1 MGESACEAMG
11 AKTDLAVVRGAQVM
25 AVALVVGVAYTS
37 TMGLLK
43 QKKIDLNGL
52 GLEQELRPTPQVTHP
67 NEWPGKP
74 GGTIAPKVKAESPST
89 PHQTKPKDI
98 DPNELESEQSQT
110 ASGCSTPP
118 GGGPAVT
125 SDFKPC

>member
-1 MGESACEAMG
+1 MG

-25 AVALVVGVAYTS
+25 AVALVVAVAYTS

-52 GLEQELRPTPQVTHP
+52 EQQQELRSTPRVTHP
-67 NEWPGKP
+67 NEWPRKP
-74 GGTIAPKVKAESPST
+74 KGTIAPKVKAESPST
-89 PHQTKPKDI
+89 QQQTKPEDN
-98 DPNELESEQSQT
+98 DPNDLESEQSQT

-118 GGGPAVT
+118 GGGPAGT

>member
-1 MGESACEAMG
+1 MG

-25 AVALVVGVAYTS
+25 AVALVVAVAYTS

-52 GLEQELRPTPQVTHP
+52 EQQQELRSTPRVTHP
-67 NEWPGKP
+67 NEWPRKP
-74 GGTIAPKVKAESPST
+74 KGTIAPKVKAESPST
-89 PHQTKPKDI
+89 QQQTKPKYN

>member
-1 MGESACEAMG
+1 MG

-25 AVALVVGVAYTS
+25 AVALVVAVAYTS

-52 GLEQELRPTPQVTHP
+52 EQQQELRSTPRVTHP
-67 NEWPGKP
+67 NEWPRKP
-74 GGTIAPKVKAESPST
+74 KGTIAPKVKAESPST
-89 PHQTKPKDI
+89 QQQTKPKDN

-125 SDFKPC
+125 SEFKPC

>member
-1 MGESACEAMG
+1 MG

-52 GLEQELRPTPQVTHP
+52 EQQKELRSTPRVTHP
-67 NEWPGKP
+67 NEWPRKP

-89 PHQTKPKDI
+89 QQQTKLKDV

-125 SDFKPC
+125 ADFKPC

>member
-1 MGESACEAMG
+1 MG

-25 AVALVVGVAYTS
+25 AVALVVAVAYTS
-37 TMGLLK
+37 TMELLK

-52 GLEQELRPTPQVTHP
+52 EQQQELRSTPRVTHP
-67 NEWPGKP
+67 NEWPRKP
-74 GGTIAPKVKAESPST
+74 KGTIAPKVKAESPST
-89 PHQTKPKDI
+89 QQQTKPKHN

>member
-1 MGESACEAMG
+1 MG
-11 AKTDLAVVRGAQVM
+11 AKTDLAVVRGAQAM
-25 AVALVVGVAYTS
+25 AVALVFGVAYTFA
-37 TMGLLK
+37 MELLK

-52 GLEQELRPTPQVTHP
+52 EQQQELRSTPRVTHP
-67 NEWPGKP
+67 NEWPRKP
-74 GGTIAPKVKAESPST
+74 KGTIAPKVKAESPST
-89 PHQTKPKDI
+89 QQQTKPKDN

>member
-1 MGESACEAMG
+1 MG

-37 TMGLLK
+37 TMELIK

-52 GLEQELRPTPQVTHP
+52 GQEQELRPTPKVEHP
-67 NEWPGKP
+67 NEWPRKAKSS
-74 GGTIAPKVKAESPST
+74 IDPKAKSELPST
-89 PHQTKPKDI
+89 PQQSNPKDI
-98 DPNELESEQSQT
+98 NTSELELEQSQT
-110 ASGCSTPP
+110 ELGCSTPP

>member
-1 MGESACEAMG
+1 MG

-25 AVALVVGVAYTS
+25 AVALVVAVAYTS

-52 GLEQELRPTPQVTHP
+52 EQQQELRSTPRVTHP
-67 NEWPGKP
+67 NEWPRKP

-89 PHQTKPKDI
+89 QQQTKPKDN

>member
-1 MGESACEAMG
+1 MG

-25 AVALVVGVAYTS
+25 AVALVVAVAYTS
-37 TMGLLK
+37 TMELLK

-52 GLEQELRPTPQVTHP
+52 RQQQELRSTPRVTHP
-67 NEWPGKP
+67 NEWPRKP
-74 GGTIAPKVKAESPST
+74 KGTIAPKVKAESPST
-89 PHQTKPKDI
+89 QQQTKPKDN

>member
-1 MGESACEAMG
+1 MG

-37 TMGLLK
+37 TMKLIK

-52 GLEQELRPTPQVTHP
+52 RQEQELRPTPKAEHP
-67 NEWPGKP
+67 NEWPREAKS
-74 GGTIAPKVKAESPST
+74 TIDPKANSELPTT
-89 PHQTKPKDI
+89 PQQSKPKGI
-98 DPNELESEQSQT
+98 NTSELESEQAQT
-110 ASGCSTPP
+110 APGCSTSPS
-118 GGGPAVT
+118 GGPAVT

>member
-1 MGESACEAMG
+1 MG

-25 AVALVVGVAYTS
+25 AVALVVAVAYTS

-52 GLEQELRPTPQVTHP
+52 EQQQELRSTPRVTHP
-67 NEWPGKP
+67 NEWPRKP
-74 GGTIAPKVKAESPST
+74 KGTIAPKVKAETPST
-89 PHQTKPKDI
+89 QQQTKPKDN

>member
-1 MGESACEAMG
+1 MG

-25 AVALVVGVAYTS
+25 AVAIVVAVAYTS

-52 GLEQELRPTPQVTHP
+52 EQQQELRSTPRVTHP
-67 NEWPGKP
+67 NEWPRKP
-74 GGTIAPKVKAESPST
+74 KGTIAPKVKAESPST
-89 PHQTKPKDI
+89 QQQTKPKDN

>member
-1 MGESACEAMG
+1 MG

-25 AVALVVGVAYTS
+25 AAALVVGVAYIS
-37 TMGLLK
+37 TMELIK

-52 GLEQELRPTPQVTHP
+52 GHP
-67 NEWPGKP
+67 NEWTREAKS
-74 GGTIAPKVKAESPST
+74 TVDPKANSELPTT
-89 PHQTKPKDI
+89 PQQSKPKDI
-98 DPNELESEQSQT
+98 NTSELESEQAQT
-110 ASGCSTPP
+110 APGCSTPP

>member
-1 MGESACEAMG
+1 MG

-25 AVALVVGVAYTS
+25 AVALVVAVAYTS

-52 GLEQELRPTPQVTHP
+52 EQQQELRSTPRVTHP
-67 NEWPGKP
+67 NEWPRKP
-74 GGTIAPKVKAESPST
+74 KGTIAPKVKAESPST
-89 PHQTKPKDI
+89 QQQTKPKDN

-118 GGGPAVT
+118 GGGPALT

>member
-1 MGESACEAMG
+1 MG

-25 AVALVVGVAYTS
+25 AVALVVAVAYTS

-52 GLEQELRPTPQVTHP
+52 EQHQELRSTPRVTHP
-67 NEWPGKP
+67 NEWPRKP
-74 GGTIAPKVKAESPST
+74 KGTIAPKVKAESPST
-89 PHQTKPKDI
+89 QQQTKPKDN

>member
-1 MGESACEAMG
+1 MGV
-11 AKTDLAVVRGAQVM
+11 KTDLAVVRGAQVM

-37 TMGLLK
+37 TMELIK

-52 GLEQELRPTPQVTHP
+52 GQEQKLRPTP
-67 NEWPGKP
+67 
-74 GGTIAPKVKAESPST
+74 KVKSELLST
-89 PHQTKPKDI
+89 PNNIKPKNI
-98 DPNELESEQSQT
+98 NTSELESEQAQT
-110 ASGCSTPP
+110 APGCSTPP

>member
-1 MGESACEAMG
+1 MG

-25 AVALVVGVAYTS
+25 AVALVVGVAYTF
-37 TMGLLK
+37 TMELIK

-52 GLEQELRPTPQVTHP
+52 VQEQELRPTPKVEHP
-67 NEWPGKP
+67 NEWPRKAKSS
-74 GGTIAPKVKAESPST
+74 IDPKAKSELPST
-89 PHQTKPKDI
+89 PQQSKPKDI
-98 DPNELESEQSQT
+98 NTSELESEQAQT
-110 ASGCSTPP
+110 APGCSTPS

>member
-1 MGESACEAMG
+1 MGL
-11 AKTDLAVVRGAQVM
+11 KTDLAVVRGAQVM

-37 TMGLLK
+37 TMELIK

-52 GLEQELRPTPQVTHP
+52 GKEQELRPTP
-67 NEWPGKP
+67 
-74 GGTIAPKVKAESPST
+74 KVKSELPST
-89 PHQTKPKDI
+89 PQQSKPKDI
-98 DPNELESEQSQT
+98 NTSELESEQAQT
-110 ASGCSTPP
+110 APGCSTPP

>member
-1 MGESACEAMG
+1 MG

-25 AVALVVGVAYTS
+25 AVALVVSVAYTS

-43 QKKIDLNGL
+43 QKKIDLNS
-52 GLEQELRPTPQVTHP
+52 LEQQQELRSTPRVTHP
-67 NEWPGKP
+67 NEWPRKP
-74 GGTIAPKVKAESPST
+74 KGTIAPKVKAESPST
-89 PHQTKPKDI
+89 QQQTKPKDN

>member
-1 MGESACEAMG
+1 MG

-25 AVALVVGVAYTS
+25 AVALVVAVAYTS
-37 TMGLLK
+37 TMELLK

-52 GLEQELRPTPQVTHP
+52 GQQQELRSTPRVTHP
-67 NEWPGKP
+67 NEWPRKP
-74 GGTIAPKVKAESPST
+74 KGTIAPKVKAESPST
-89 PHQTKPKDI
+89 QQQTKPKDN

>member
-1 MGESACEAMG
+1 MG

-25 AVALVVGVAYTS
+25 AVALVVAVAYTS

-52 GLEQELRPTPQVTHP
+52 EQQQELRSTPRVTYP
-67 NEWPGKP
+67 NEWPRKP
-74 GGTIAPKVKAESPST
+74 KGTIAPKVKAESPST
-89 PHQTKPKDI
+89 QQQTKPKDN

>member
-1 MGESACEAMG
+1 MG

-25 AVALVVGVAYTS
+25 AVALVVAVAYTS
-37 TMGLLK
+37 TMELLK

-52 GLEQELRPTPQVTHP
+52 EQQQELRSTPRVTHP
-67 NEWPGKP
+67 NEWPRKP
-74 GGTIAPKVKAESPST
+74 KGTIAPKVKAESPST
-89 PHQTKPKDI
+89 QQQTKPKDN

>member
-1 MGESACEAMG
+1 MG

-25 AVALVVGVAYTS
+25 AVALVVAVAYTS

-52 GLEQELRPTPQVTHP
+52 EQQQELRSTPRVTHP
-67 NEWPGKP
+67 NEWPRKP
-74 GGTIAPKVKAESPST
+74 KGTIAPKVKAESQST
-89 PHQTKPKDI
+89 KHPTKPKDN

>member
-1 MGESACEAMG
+1 MG

-25 AVALVVGVAYTS
+25 AVALVVAVAYTS

-52 GLEQELRPTPQVTHP
+52 EQQQDLRSTPRVTHP
-67 NEWPGKP
+67 NEWPRKP
-74 GGTIAPKVKAESPST
+74 KGTIAPKVKAESPST
-89 PHQTKPKDI
+89 QQQTKPKDN